1 MEKELNIS
9 TGFRVQNFNSRLE
22 IFRLESEGG
31 KLTFADDVRE
41 GLTAPVKTLP
51 PKYFYDDKGSE
62 LFEQICETEE
72 YYVTRTEAAILR
84 ENSDEIACINK
95 NINNIVELGSG
106 ASVKTRYLLKSF
118 LKNSSFI
125 TYSPIDVSEILVES
139 SLELINDFESLK
151 IKGILGE
158 YEESLA
164 AVNEIISEPKLILFL
179 GSSIG
184 NFTMDEASE
193 LLSVIGSV
201 MNEND
206 SFLIGF
212 DLVKDIDVLNSA
224 YDDSAGI
231 TAKFNLNL
239 LTRINNELGGHF
251 DLNTFRHKAFFNF
264 EQSRVEMHLVS
275 SITQDVYIEHL
286 NETIHFEEGESIHT
300 ENSYKFTDQMINEL
314 AAEAGLSII
323 KHWKDEMNYFG
334 LYLMKKQ

>member
-9 TGFRVQNFNSRLE
+9 AGFREQSFNDRLE

-31 KLTFADDVRE
+31 KLSFADDVRE

-62 LFEQICETEE
+62 LFEQICATGE
-72 YYVTRTEAAILR
+72 YYVTRTEAAILK

-95 NINNIVELGSG
+95 GIINIVELGSG

-118 LKNSSFI
+118 SENSPNI
-125 TYSPIDVSEILVES
+125 TYTPIDVSEILIES
-139 SLELINDFESLK
+139 SLELINDFKRLN

-184 NFTMDEASE
+184 NFTMEQAAD
-193 LLSVIGSV
+193 LLSVVGGV
-201 MNEND
+201 LNEND

-212 DLVKDIDVLNSA
+212 DLVKDINVLNSA
-224 YDDSAGI
+224 YDDSDGI

-239 LTRINNELGGHF
+239 LSRINYELGGHF

-275 SITQDVYIEHL
+275 VISQEVYIENI
-286 NETIHFEEGESIHT
+286 NEIIRFEEGESIHT
-300 ENSYKFTDQMINEL
+300 ENSYKFTDQMIKEL
-314 AAEAGLSII
+314 ASEAGLSII
-323 KHWKDEMNYFG
+323 KNWKDEMDYFG
-334 LYLMKKQ
+334 LYLMKK